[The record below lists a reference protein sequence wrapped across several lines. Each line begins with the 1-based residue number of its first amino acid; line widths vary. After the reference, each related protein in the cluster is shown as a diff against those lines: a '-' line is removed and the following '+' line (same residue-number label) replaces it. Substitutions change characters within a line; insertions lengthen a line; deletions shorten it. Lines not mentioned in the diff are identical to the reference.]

1 MSDSEK
7 QDQDDS
13 ASASFQRTVPRR
25 EWLTAFAAGGVVTA
39 GATLGYQSCEVQP
52 RDADAP
58 ELELKFIKAA
68 VKPLQEIDYVAEG
81 KRRGLLAEDIQKELA
96 ADVNEYLSTTYQA
109 FVYSELVNA
118 MPEDL
123 RETDEVRSDVAHMSP
138 VLDQAVADAYYII
151 GMADEETKK
160 QIDEELRNDPDAL
173 MDMASGLDED
183 GSKRGLGLRGR
194 MRLRRAS
201 RQLSARLRMQS
212 ADELVTE
219 LTDQMTRLAE
229 RNAARSAETD
239 FGVSMAARRMV
250 AQNDDPFASD
260 VPPRPNGETKELPK
274 YVVSERSARLAE
286 LEAKEK
292 SLTAASRGLAGAGA
306 GLMIAGGVGYAVSAS
321 VGALVPICIGGF
333 LLLIALFVLGA
344 RARRRR
350 QLEEERA
357 RLKSG
362 DQ

>member
-1 MSDSEK
+1 
-7 QDQDDS
+7 
-13 ASASFQRTVPRR
+13 
-25 EWLTAFAAGGVVTA
+25 
-39 GATLGYQSCEVQP
+39 
-52 RDADAP
+52 
-58 ELELKFIKAA
+58 
-68 VKPLQEIDYVAEG
+68 
-81 KRRGLLAEDIQKELA
+81 
-96 ADVNEYLSTTYQA
+96 
-109 FVYSELVNA
+109 
-118 MPEDL
+118 
-123 RETDEVRSDVAHMSP
+123 MSP
-138 VLDQAVADAYYII
+138 VLDQAVADAYYVI
-151 GMADEETKK
+151 GMADAETKK

-286 LEAKEK
+286 MEAKEK

-344 RARRRR
+344 RTRRRR